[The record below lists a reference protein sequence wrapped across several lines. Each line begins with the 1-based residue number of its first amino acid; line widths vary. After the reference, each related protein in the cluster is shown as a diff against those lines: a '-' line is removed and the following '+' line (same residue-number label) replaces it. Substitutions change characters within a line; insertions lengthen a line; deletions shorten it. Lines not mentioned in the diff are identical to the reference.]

1 MIILKT
7 APYRAY
13 LTGQAR
19 LDAGEFDS
27 WTFLEA
33 DQVKALVEKYGDS
46 LLVDIWDGTKYV
58 PVNEEQ
64 YNSIVGV

>member
-1 MIILKT
+1 MLMSQI

-19 LDAGEFDS
+19 LEAKHS
-27 WTFLEA
+27 QWTFLEA
-33 DQVKALVEKYGDS
+33 DQVKALVEKFGDS
-46 LLVDIWDGTKYV
+46 LLVDVWNGTKYV